1 MRNFP
6 LRWRLLRIAG
16 AAGILSCLFLASTQR
31 TTTLHAQEPAAHP
44 VVVQITL
51 DDMVQPISAEY
62 IKRGIAHANEIH
74 AAAALLTID
83 TPGGLSS
90 SMQEIIQAILDSK
103 VPVIAYVSPQ
113 GGRAASA
120 GFFILMS
127 ADLAIMAPGTHTG
140 AAHPVFMIGPFN
152 VGKTME
158 EKILNDFAANIR
170 SLADRRGRDSK
181 LAEAAVRESKS
192 FTETEAL
199 NDHLIDAVENSPAD
213 IFRDFD
219 GKTIKRFDGSTTT
232 LHLAGAELA
241 PYTMT
246 AREKFLFNIV
256 DPNIAFLLG
265 ALGLACLYVEFTH
278 PGMILPGVIGAISIV
293 LALFAFHFLPI
304 NYMGV
309 VLILLAVAMF
319 ALEVKASSH
328 GALAVGGVICM
339 IIGAMILVDSPWPA
353 ARIRLST
360 ALAVTVPLGVIIVIL
375 LRLAVEAQRRK
386 VVTGEMGM
394 IDSIGVAQSELAPE
408 GKILVHGEIW
418 TARSSSPIAP
428 GRRARVKKVEGL
440 TLWVEPEEDSH

>member
-1 MRNFP
+1 MRNNFAP
-6 LRWRLLRIAG
+6 GHLLRLAG
-16 AAGILSCLFLASTQR
+16 AAGTIAVLVFAVTRSTPRVQ
-31 TTTLHAQEPAAHP
+31 AQGAETHP

-62 IKRGIAHANEIH
+62 IKRGIMHANEIH
-74 AAAALLTID
+74 AAAALLTIN

-90 SMQEIIQAILDSK
+90 SMQEIIQAILESK
-103 VPVIAYVSPQ
+103 VPVIAYVSPE

-120 GFFILMS
+120 GFFILIS

-140 AAHPVFMIGPFN
+140 AAHPVTIGPFN
-152 VGKTME
+152 MGKTME
-158 EKILNDFAANIR
+158 EKIENDFAANIR
-170 SLADRRGRDSK
+170 SLANRRGRDSK
-181 LAEAAVRESKS
+181 LAESAVRESKS

-199 NDHLIDAVENSPAD
+199 NEHLIDAVENSPAA
-213 IFRDFD
+213 IFSAFD
-219 GKTIKRFDGSTTT
+219 GKTIKRFDGGTTT
-232 LHLAGAELA
+232 LHLAAAELV

-278 PGMILPGVIGAISIV
+278 PGMVLPGVIGAISIV
-293 LALFAFHFLPI
+293 LALFAFSLLPI

-319 ALEVKASSH
+319 ALEVKSPSH
-328 GALAVGGVICM
+328 GALAVGGILCM
-339 IIGAMILVDSPWPA
+339 IIGAIILIDSPWPA

-360 ALAVTVPLGVIIVIL
+360 ALAVTIPLGLIIFIL

-394 IDSIGVAQSELAPE
+394 IGSIGVAQTELAPE

-418 TARSSSPIAP
+418 TAHASMAVAP
-428 GRRARVKKVEGL
+428 GARVRVKKVDGL
-440 TLWVEPEEDSH
+440 TLWVEPEEESH